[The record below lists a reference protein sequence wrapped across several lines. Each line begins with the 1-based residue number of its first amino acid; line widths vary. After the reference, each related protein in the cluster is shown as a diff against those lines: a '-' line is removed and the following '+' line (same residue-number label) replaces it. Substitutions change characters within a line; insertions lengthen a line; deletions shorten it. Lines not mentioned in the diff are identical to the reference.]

1 MSNFAIYI
9 LVTIEDIITYNK
21 SYIMN
26 RRNRHSIVSA
36 VATIALLMAASPVS
50 AQTKAQASQTGANFL
65 SPLKAAARA
74 ASRNLWGYVNNANA
88 WPTASH
94 SYGYMSFNAAT
105 ASDFSDLRAETDPDN
120 KRSMSPN
127 GGSSYYNGKYNFI
140 HFQQNSS
147 KQLVVTYYQLNTDK
161 NWGSVY
167 APETVD
173 NASLIAVSTATSQL
187 TGKVYG
193 QFYTSDMA
201 SFEFGVIDYD
211 QMDRTTIAASQHK
224 FVAMGVSSEERVYA
238 VATDGNLYEIDT
250 TTGEEKQIG
259 PTGVYVAPSSEKSWT
274 QSGEIDQ
281 DDDTFY
287 WASFDANNHGALYT
301 VDLQT
306 GLATLIADF
315 AHNEQVL
322 GLAIPEA
329 TPADGAPAAATNLS
343 FAFDGASTS
352 GTVSFTSPS
361 KTYGGQT
368 LSGELTY
375 TIRSGRNEILTGKVA
390 PNSSVS
396 QKINAPEGMNYFSLT
411 LANAEGKSKA
421 TTASAF
427 VGYDQP
433 RQVSFARLKIDKST
447 GKATVTW
454 GVPSGT
460 VNGGYLGTLKYDIV
474 RYPDAKTIA
483 EGVSGTSFTE
493 TIKDKQ
499 LRNYY
504 YGVIPVNGTKR
515 GAERRTAAVSYGD
528 NIVPP
533 YTEDFSNE
541 SAFDLFTV
549 IDLNEDG
556 KTWAW
561 DEEEHNAYYSASTKT
576 AKDWLITPPIQLQA
590 NHSYAVS
597 FTARKSSAMFK
608 ERIMAYWGNQPTDA
622 ALTNKF
628 LGVTE
633 LTTTGDTFKGE
644 IRATSKQILYFGIY
658 ANSNA
663 DMGRI
668 IVDGFSIV
676 DNGDLNAPAAVENLE
691 ITPDPT
697 AALKSTI
704 SFRLPQKTVGGDN
717 LSAITK
723 VVVTRDGATVKEFG
737 ASKAGETL
745 TCVDNSPVAG
755 FNNYT
760 ITAYTSA
767 GAGTPT
773 TAKAYV
779 GLDVPAALQ
788 NVKTLDEKSSVKI
801 TWDAASN
808 RGANG
813 GAVLTSDVSYNVYRV
828 RINEGVTNQQLLG
841 NTATTTFS
849 ETVNTTEGEQEVRMY
864 AAAAKNGKGEGEHVM
879 SSAMIVGAPYTLPFQ
894 SNFVEE
900 EGAPLWWSL
909 TRDAD
914 NGIGFLQN
922 TQTSSDGD
930 NNCLTFTSY
939 SANGTADI
947 SSGKIALNGAKN
959 PTVTFSHSGVT
970 GKNIVLDVYA
980 QTPDGEQQLLGTVD
994 YASLTGKAEDWHRTS
1009 FKIPAT
1015 MAQQDY
1021 VILTFRATADV
1032 YGILRIDDVCVR
1044 NTYANDLSVS
1054 FNAPQEMKK
1063 GESKT
1068 TTITVTNN
1076 GEKDAKGYSVVLKAG
1091 SREVLNETVNETLK
1105 PLESKT
1111 FNVEVASSV
1120 NSKSTTLRL
1129 SANVDYAADENTAD
1143 NTATYAV
1150 KLLESDVPMP
1160 DAFEAVKDEAANT
1173 LSMKWTAPAPASTR
1187 ARETFENYDNWTIN
1201 EFGDWTTYTSKKGST
1216 TGSWWGAQ
1224 GMPFPHE
1231 TEPYVYIVFNPE
1243 AIQEGITSQNS
1254 SVKPHGGDK
1263 CLMSMWSRDGNTFL
1277 PTDDWLIS
1285 PMLSGEAQTIL
1296 FWANNP
1302 QPDMTNVRYPQSIE
1316 VLYSDKTR
1324 DHADFKTLCNYTQKG
1339 GAWESFTAD
1348 IPEGANYFAIR
1359 CNTSDNDA
1367 YALLLDDIVYY
1378 AGYGKLQGFNV
1389 YRNDEVIET
1398 LPADATTY
1406 TVTYDPTAEPTRY
1419 SVSAV
1424 FVGGESAGA
1433 TTDDCQTAITGVTI
1447 DAQHPADV
1455 YTVDGKLV
1463 LKNATSLGLLK
1474 SGVYVVNGVKVV
1486 K

>member
-1 MSNFAIYI
+1 
-9 LVTIEDIITYNK
+9 
-21 SYIMN
+21 MN
-26 RRNRHSIVSA
+26 RRNRRSVVSA
-36 VATIALLMAASPVS
+36 IAAVALAMAACPVS
-50 AQTKAQASQTGANFL
+50 AQTKAQVEAQKNRPGANFL

-74 ASRNLWGYVNNANA
+74 ASRDLWGYVNNANA
-88 WPTASH
+88 WPTASG
-94 SYGYMSFNAAT
+94 SYGYMAFNAAT
-105 ASDFSDLRAETDPDN
+105 ASDFRDLRPETDPDN

-127 GGSSYYNGKYNFI
+127 GGSSFYNGKYNFI

-147 KQLVVTYYQLNTDK
+147 KQLVVTYYQLNTNK

-173 NASLIAVSTATSQL
+173 DASLIAISTATSQL

-193 QFYTSDMA
+193 QFYTSDLS
-201 SFEFGVIDYD
+201 SFEFGIIDYD
-211 QMDRTTIAASQHK
+211 KMERTSIAASQHK

-250 TTGEEKQIG
+250 VTGEERQIG

-329 TPADGAPAAATNLS
+329 TPADGAPAVATGLS
-343 FAFDGASTS
+343 FAFEGASTK

-375 TIRSGRNEILTGKVA
+375 TIRSGRNEILTGKVS
-390 PNSSVS
+390 PNASVT
-396 QKINAPEGMNYFSLT
+396 QNITAPEGMNYFTLT

-433 RQVSFARLKIDKST
+433 KQVSFARLKIDQST

-460 VNGGYLGTLKYDIV
+460 MNGGYLGTLKYDIV

-483 EGVSGTSFTE
+483 QGVSGTSFTE

-504 YGVIPVNGTKR
+504 YGIIPVNGTKR

-533 YTEDFSNE
+533 YTEDFSTE

-597 FTARKSSAMFK
+597 FSARKSSSMFK

-622 ALTNKF
+622 ALQNKF

-644 IRATSKQILYFGIY
+644 IRSTSKQLLYFGIY

-668 IVDGFSIV
+668 IVDGFSII

-691 ITPDPT
+691 YTPDAT
-697 AALKSTI
+697 AALKATL
-704 SFRLPQKTVGGDN
+704 SFRLPKKTVGGDN
-717 LSAITK
+717 LTDVTK
-723 VVVTRDGATVKEFG
+723 VVVTRDGTTVKEFG
-737 ASKAGETL
+737 ASKAGATL
-745 TCVDNSPVAG
+745 TCEDNSPVAG

-760 ITAYTSA
+760 VTAYTSA

-773 TAKAYV
+773 TIAAYV

-788 NVKTLDEKSSVKI
+788 NVKALDEKSSVKVA
-801 TWDAASN
+801 WDAVSN

-813 GAVLTSDVSYNVYRV
+813 GAVLTPDVSYNVYRV
-828 RINEGVTNQQLLG
+828 RVNDGVTNQQLLG
-841 NTATTTFS
+841 NVTETSFS
-849 ETVNTTEGEQEVRMY
+849 ENVNTTEGDQEVRMY

-879 SSAMIVGAPYTLPFQ
+879 SSAMLVGAPYTLPFK

-909 TRDAD
+909 TRDVD
-914 NGIGFLQN
+914 SGIGFLQN
-922 TQTSSDGD
+922 AQTSSDGD
-930 NNCLTFTSY
+930 NNCLSFTSY

-970 GKNIVLDVYA
+970 GKNIVLNVYA
-980 QTPDGEQQLLGTVD
+980 QTPDGEQQLIGTVD

-1009 FKIPAT
+1009 FKIPSA

-1021 VILTFRATADV
+1021 VILTFKATADV

-1044 NTYANDLSVS
+1044 NTYANDLAVS
-1054 FNAPQEMKK
+1054 IAAPKEMMK
-1063 GESKT
+1063 GERKT
-1068 TTITVTNN
+1068 ATVTVTNN
-1076 GEKDAKGYSVVLKAG
+1076 GEKDAKGFSVVFKAG
-1091 SREVLNETVNETLK
+1091 SKEVLNETVSETLK

-1111 FNVEVASSV
+1111 FKVEVASSA
-1120 NSKSTTLRL
+1120 NRKSGTLTL
-1129 SANVDYAADENTAD
+1129 AANVDYAADEYTAD
-1143 NTATYAV
+1143 NNATFAV
-1150 KLLESDVPMP
+1150 KMLDSNVPMP
-1160 DAFEAVKDEAANT
+1160 EAFEAQKDETANT
-1173 LSMKWTAPAPASTR
+1173 LTMKWTAPAPASTKM
-1187 ARETFENYDNWTIN
+1187 RETFENYANWTIN
-1201 EFGDWTTYTSKKGST
+1201 EFGDWTTYTGKKGST
-1216 TGSWWGAQ
+1216 TGGLWGSN

-1231 TEPYVYIVFNPE
+1231 TEPYTYIVFNPE

-1254 SVKPHGGDK
+1254 SLKPHSGEK
-1263 CLMSMWSRDGNTFL
+1263 CLMSMWSREGTTFL

-1302 QPDMTNVRYPQSIE
+1302 QPNMTDVKYPQSIE
-1316 VLYSDKTR
+1316 VLYSDKTN

-1348 IPEGANYFAIR
+1348 VPEGANYFAIR
-1359 CNTSDNDA
+1359 CTTNDNDA

-1389 YRNDEVIET
+1389 YRNDEVVET

-1406 TVTYDPTAEPTRY
+1406 TVNYDPTAEPTRY

-1424 FVGGESAGA
+1424 FTGGESAGVS
-1433 TTDDCQTAITGVTI
+1433 TDDCQTTISSITI

-1474 SGVYVVNGVKVV
+1474 PGVYVVNGQKIVK
-1486 K
+1486 